1 MGEGRV
7 RGEDVFPSGTFHAP
21 LIRTFGAPSPDGA
34 SQKCR
39 EGAATR
45 GGRRKGCSVVF
56 RSIKMNRKIIRETT
70 ARRWFKS
77 RARSLRKDQTEA
89 ERRLWTLLRSRRLA
103 GHKFRRQI
111 VLGPFIVD
119 FCCFEERLIVELDG
133 GQHALRKVK
142 DDARTAELKDRGFR
156 VLRFWDDDVLKN
168 TEVVLGAIWKALK
181 DGPPHLPFGHPLPPA
196 SRGERE
202 QRERE
207 RL

>member
-1 MGEGRV
+1 
-7 RGEDVFPSGTFHAP
+7 
-21 LIRTFGAPSPDGA
+21 
-34 SQKCR
+34 
-39 EGAATR
+39 
-45 GGRRKGCSVVF
+45 
-56 RSIKMNRKIIRETT
+56 
-70 ARRWFKS
+70 
-77 RARSLRKDQTEA
+77 
-89 ERRLWTLLRSRRLA
+89 
-103 GHKFRRQI
+103 
-111 VLGPFIVD
+111 VD